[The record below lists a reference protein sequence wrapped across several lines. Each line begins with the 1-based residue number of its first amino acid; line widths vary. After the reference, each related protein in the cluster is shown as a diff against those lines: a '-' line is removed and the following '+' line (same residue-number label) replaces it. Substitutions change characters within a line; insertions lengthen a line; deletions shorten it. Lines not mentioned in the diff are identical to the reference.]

1 MEKVD
6 LDLIKKYNVQG
17 PRYTSYPTANQ
28 FGEATEGNRL
38 EIRSYLEDYNA
49 EPRQVSLY
57 FHIPFCF
64 SLCWYCGCTKVITK
78 DQDRGDAYIEYL
90 EKEMDQDRKSVV

>member
-1 MEKVD
+1 MD

-17 PRYTSYPTANQ
+17 PRYTSYPTAVQ
-28 FGEATEGNRL
+28 FGEASDSQKQEL
-38 EIRSYLEDYNA
+38 QQYLGRRNQ
-49 EPRQVSLY
+49 EPQKVSLY

-78 DQDRGDAYIEYL
+78 DQDRGDAYLDYL
-90 EKEMDQDRKSVV
+90 EKEMDRIAELLHP